1 MAITTKEQLLKVLR
15 AFFDRYDQS
24 CKRLISAA
32 AFSCYTVV
40 FNKMQSLPLI
50 FGGRLFLCALCYN
63 RMSFLIE
70 KTERRLFFV
79 NVQA

>member
-1 MAITTKEQLLKVLR
+1 MKIEVIGMAITTKEQLLKVLR
-15 AFFDRYDQS
+15 AFSDRYDQS
-24 CKRLISAA
+24 CKRLIDK
-32 AFSCYTVV
+32 FSTRSRACL
-40 FNKMQSLPLI
+40 SCLS
-50 FGGRLFLCALCYN
+50 GRLFLCTLCYN